1 MLKKYQ
7 NLRRKDK
14 FSQKTVS
21 LHKYTAMSKVLRE
34 VPPISDK
41 DCFYIVERH
50 KSEFLY
56 PIHSHE
62 DYELNFIER
71 GRGVQRVVG
80 DSIEEIGDYELTL
93 ITGDGLEHAW
103 RQGNCT
109 EPDVREITVQFSANL
124 LDDKLLARNQFSSI
138 RRMFERARL
147 GVTFSM
153 PAIMKVYSQ
162 LDSIASLEA
171 HFEQF
176 LTMLDVLNELSHDP
190 GARTLA
196 STSFTHKEEDRGS
209 RRVAK
214 VKDYISVHYAENL
227 RLEDMAAMV
236 GMAPSAFSRFFK
248 QHTTRTLVDYIIDV
262 RLGNAARMLVDTSTS
277 ISEICYACGFNN
289 LSNFNRLFKARRGY
303 TPRDF
308 RALFTKNRVYV

>member
-1 MLKKYQ
+1 
-7 NLRRKDK
+7 
-14 FSQKTVS
+14 
-21 LHKYTAMSKVLRE
+21 MSKVLRE
-34 VPPISDK
+34 IPPISEK

-80 DSIEEIGDYELTL
+80 DSSEEIGDYELTL
-93 ITGDGLEHAW
+93 VTGDGLEHAW

-109 EPDVREITVQFSANL
+109 EADVREITIQFSASL
-124 LDDKLLARNQFSSI
+124 LDEKLLARNQFSSI
-138 RRMFERARL
+138 RKMFERARL

-153 PAIMKVYSQ
+153 PAIMRVYGK
-162 LDSIASLEA
+162 LDRIASLDPQ
-171 HFEQF
+171 FEQF
-176 LTMLDVLNELSHDP
+176 LTMLKILNELSLDT

-196 STSFTHKEEDRGS
+196 SSSFAHQDSGGES
-209 RRVAK
+209 RRVARIK
-214 VKDYISVHYAENL
+214 EYISVHYAENL
-227 RLEDMAAMV
+227 RLEDLASLV
-236 GMAPSAFSRFFK
+236 GMAPSALSRFFK
-248 QHTTRTLVDYIIDV
+248 QHTSKTLVDYMIDV
-262 RLGNAARMLVDTSTS
+262 RLGNAARMLVDTTTS

-289 LSNFNRLFKARRGY
+289 LSNFNRSFKARRGY